1 MIFVGDAVSASG
13 IKRLKGEAGSTW
25 TGSSVSLAGDM
36 DGDGQADLVIGA
48 PYQGVENNGA
58 VYIISATDMTTIDAL
73 DGSAD
78 GNVDLLRVRES
89 QASWEIKGGQSFE
102 TVGKSLNAAGDLDG
116 DGLSDITIGAGRYG
130 STTYILS
137 SVDLPLADAADG
149 TSDHLIH
156 SDRIA
161 LQSGSWEL
169 NGWGSNHSV
178 TGNSISLG
186 GDLDGDG
193 LTDLLVSSTA
203 YYNREAF
210 FGTSAFYLGGVLAI
224 TAADLATNRGART
237 DSDGASR
244 LRLENLVSWTLG
256 GPTRGDWAGRHV
268 AFVGDVDGDGLSD
281 VAVSAVGD
289 DQGGEDAG
297 AVYLMLAAELPVLDD
312 VDAERDHRIAL
323 GDLVGD
329 TDGDGNGN
337 ATDHDDDNDG
347 VADIDDHF
355 QLNIN
360 EWADSDHDLVG
371 DNADTFPF
379 DSREQFDTDED
390 GIGDNADTD
399 DDNDGV
405 ADYDDLHPLDTDND
419 GLANGIDE
427 DSDNDGVLDDDDA
440 FPYDALETVDADED
454 GIGDNADT
462 DDDNDGV
469 ADDDDALP
477 LDPAET
483 IDTDEDG
490 IGDNSD
496 AFPQDPNETVDSDED
511 GIGDNADTDDDND
524 GVADDDDAFPLDPA
538 ETIDT
543 DGDGIGDNSDA
554 FPQDQDET
562 LDSDDDGIGDNSDAF
577 PEDPDETVDS
587 DADGVGDNSDMFPL
601 DPAETVDADGD
612 GIGDNMDEDDDNDG
626 VGDAEDLFPLDSG
639 RWDLTSVR
647 FVVEAA
653 DSLPESTIAVVGD
666 IDGDDQPEILIG
678 VFDNN
683 SGDAYLVSS
692 LDISNTDESDGVRD
706 GEIVMVNVTPQVH
719 SWKLAGE
726 DGYKTGGTVAPIGD
740 LNGDGVP
747 EFAVGAL
754 PTWLLGAVYLVS
766 GTDFSAADAYDGE
779 ADGVAELGAIAA
791 QANSWKLEGY
801 RSSDTG
807 RSITF
812 YGD

>member
-1 MIFVGDAVSASG
+1 MDQVVDLGLSHTAPGSWKLVGEYAWNDAGVALSAGDVDGDGQVEVVVSARGYYAGNDWGRGAVYVISSDDLESADAADGISDGVVNLGHVASGESSWKLTGAHSSDNWFGSSVSLGDTDGDGLADILIGAPIGTDGGSVYLVPSVDLEAFDALDGQTDGVIFVGDAVSASG

-297 AVYLMLAAELPVLDD
+297 AV
-312 VDAERDHRIAL
+312 
-323 GDLVGD
+323 
-329 TDGDGNGN
+329 
-337 ATDHDDDNDG
+337 
-347 VADIDDHF
+347 
-355 QLNIN
+355 
-360 EWADSDHDLVG
+360 
-371 DNADTFPF
+371 
-379 DSREQFDTDED
+379 
-390 GIGDNADTD
+390 
-399 DDNDGV
+399 
-405 ADYDDLHPLDTDND
+405 
-419 GLANGIDE
+419 
-427 DSDNDGVLDDDDA
+427 
-440 FPYDALETVDADED
+440 
-454 GIGDNADT
+454 
-462 DDDNDGV
+462 
-469 ADDDDALP
+469 
-477 LDPAET
+477 
-483 IDTDEDG
+483 
-490 IGDNSD
+490 
-496 AFPQDPNETVDSDED
+496 
-511 GIGDNADTDDDND
+511 
-524 GVADDDDAFPLDPA
+524 
-538 ETIDT
+538 
-543 DGDGIGDNSDA
+543 
-554 FPQDQDET
+554 
-562 LDSDDDGIGDNSDAF
+562 
-577 PEDPDETVDS
+577 
-587 DADGVGDNSDMFPL
+587 
-601 DPAETVDADGD
+601 
-612 GIGDNMDEDDDNDG
+612 
-626 VGDAEDLFPLDSG
+626 
-639 RWDLTSVR
+639 
-647 FVVEAA
+647 
-653 DSLPESTIAVVGD
+653 
-666 IDGDDQPEILIG
+666 
-678 VFDNN
+678 
-683 SGDAYLVSS
+683 
-692 LDISNTDESDGVRD
+692 
-706 GEIVMVNVTPQVH
+706 
-719 SWKLAGE
+719 
-726 DGYKTGGTVAPIGD
+726 
-740 LNGDGVP
+740 
-747 EFAVGAL
+747 
-754 PTWLLGAVYLVS
+754 
-766 GTDFSAADAYDGE
+766 
-779 ADGVAELGAIAA
+779 
-791 QANSWKLEGY
+791 
-801 RSSDTG
+801 
-807 RSITF
+807 
-812 YGD
+812 

>member
-1 MIFVGDAVSASG
+1 M
-13 IKRLKGEAGSTW
+13 
-25 TGSSVSLAGDM
+25 
-36 DGDGQADLVIGA
+36 
-48 PYQGVENNGA
+48 
-58 VYIISATDMTTIDAL
+58 
-73 DGSAD
+73 
-78 GNVDLLRVRES
+78 
-89 QASWEIKGGQSFE
+89 
-102 TVGKSLNAAGDLDG
+102 
-116 DGLSDITIGAGRYG
+116 
-130 STTYILS
+130 
-137 SVDLPLADAADG
+137 PL
-149 TSDHLIH
+149 
-156 SDRIA
+156 
-161 LQSGSWEL
+161 
-169 NGWGSNHSV
+169 
-178 TGNSISLG
+178 
-186 GDLDGDG
+186 
-193 LTDLLVSSTA
+193 
-203 YYNREAF
+203 
-210 FGTSAFYLGGVLAI
+210 
-224 TAADLATNRGART
+224 
-237 DSDGASR
+237 
-244 LRLENLVSWTLG
+244 TLG

-337 ATDHDDDNDG
+337 ATDHDDD
-347 VADIDDHF
+347 
-355 QLNIN
+355 
-360 EWADSDHDLVG
+360 
-371 DNADTFPF
+371 
-379 DSREQFDTDED
+379 
-390 GIGDNADTD
+390 
-399 DDNDGV
+399 
-405 ADYDDLHPLDTDND
+405 
-419 GLANGIDE
+419 
-427 DSDNDGVLDDDDA
+427 
-440 FPYDALETVDADED
+440 
-454 GIGDNADT
+454 
-462 DDDNDGV
+462 GV
-469 ADDDDALP
+469 ADDDDAFP

-812 YGD
+812 YGDLDDDGIADVAFGEPGSGYGSNEPGRVHLVPGASLPAFDALDGIVDGTILISRMNGQDGYWRFDGEMALDAAGSSIAAADFDGDGKPDLLIGAPSHDAHKLNDGSVYLVGSKDFAALDSADGVPDGRISLQWAAAEPNSWKFVGEYTNHMIGRNVATGDVNGDDHPDLIFGYSDSEIVVYVLSGTQSDLAVLDEADGSSDGVIDLGQAGSALGTWKLTGDGQFDTSPNGQVASADVDADGMVDLLIGINGSAYLVSAVTFVGDDGTGGRVVALDAALSGANSYQFQQFSDADADDLRVYFKVASAGDADEDGLADIILSGEYWGRSASASVDQYSVGYLIYAADLPHQDAADGVTDGIIDLRNIVRPRR